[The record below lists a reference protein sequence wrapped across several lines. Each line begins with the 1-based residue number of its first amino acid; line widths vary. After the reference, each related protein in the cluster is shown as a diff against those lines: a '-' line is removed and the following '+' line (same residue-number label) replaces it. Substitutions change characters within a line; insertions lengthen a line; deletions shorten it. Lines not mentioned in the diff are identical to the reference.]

1 MELIDFIKVYDDV
14 LTQEECHKC
23 IEIFKSGRGK
33 NKLNN
38 HTQKFTQYW
47 ISESEHLQFF
57 ENIKNKMTKC
67 HLNYKSYLSARLDH
81 DAIFPSN
88 YVFESL
94 KIKKYEPELKE
105 EFRKHIDV
113 ASKSTFKRFLST
125 LIYLNDVE
133 EGGQTVFNDVIINPR
148 QGRMVLFPPL
158 WMFPHSGRIPI
169 SNIKYLL
176 TTYLRYSV

>member
-1 MELIDFIKVYDDV
+1 MELIDFIKVYDNA
-14 LTQEECHKC
+14 LTEEECHKL
-23 IEIFKSGRGK
+23 IEIFETGRDK
-33 NKLNN
+33 TKLNN
-38 HTQKFTQYW
+38 NYQKFTQYW
-47 ISESEHLQFF
+47 VSESGHLQFF

-133 EGGQTVFNDVIINPR
+133 EGGQTVFNDVTIESKE
-148 QGRMVLFPPL
+148 GRLILFPPL
-158 WMFPHSGRIPI
+158 WMFPHAGKIPI
-169 SNIKYLL
+169 SNTKYIL
-176 TTYLRYSV
+176 TTYLTYSV